1 MTKVVFA
8 PLKVKGRASVKTK
21 RVRDANGKL
30 TTVLS
35 IDANSPTFESDLT
48 YVFKKNVAAARRK
61 NKKLRRAAK
70 A

>member
-8 PLKVKGRASVKTK
+8 PLKPKGRASVKRK
-21 RVRDANGKL
+21 RVRDASGKL
-30 TTVLS
+30 TTVLA

-48 YVFKKNVAAARRK
+48 YVFRKNVAAARRK